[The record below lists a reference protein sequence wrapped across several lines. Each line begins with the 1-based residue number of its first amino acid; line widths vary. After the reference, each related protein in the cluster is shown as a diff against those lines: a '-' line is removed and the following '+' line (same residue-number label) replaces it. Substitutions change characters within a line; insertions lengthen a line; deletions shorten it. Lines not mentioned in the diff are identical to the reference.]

1 MTKEQLQALVLEQ
14 QKKVWAITKEKEVF
28 RLHVQSAEKKNGQL
42 EKQIQATEK
51 EVLATQKK
59 IQVTEQQVISA
70 QKQLQA
76 TAQEVLAA
84 QKKIQVKEQEIQVI
98 SDEKESLLKKFQDML
113 EKFSSMKFE
122 LSQLK
127 RLIYGSKRER
137 FVSGAED
144 GQMSLPFDVETASQE
159 ENSEASPE
167 EVSSFQRR
175 KRKNHPGR
183 LALPDH
189 LPVEE
194 IIIEPE
200 EDVTGLK
207 CIGHEI
213 TDELE
218 YQQAILKI
226 NRFKR
231 PKYAKEDNEGVICGD
246 LPSRPIDKG
255 IAGPGLLSQILVSKY
270 VYHLPLYRQAQ
281 RFKTEH
287 QIDIPRSTMGGWQS
301 SIANLI
307 QPLYEV
313 QKRQVLGQGYLQ
325 VDETPIQVLDPK
337 KKGKTHRGYYWVYYS
352 PIQRMVMFDYQEG
365 RSREGPRKLLSGF
378 KGYLQTDGYAVYDWF
393 GKQKDITLLSCMA
406 HARRM
411 FEKALADDQKRAG
424 YAMTEIQKLYQIER
438 RARQLDLSA
447 EQRHELR
454 LNESLPIIN
463 ELGKWMAAQVKT
475 TLPKSPF
482 GKALIYSLGRWD
494 KLMNYLRDGYLEID
508 NNLVENSI
516 RPTALGRRNYLF
528 AGSHAG
534 AKSAAMFYSFFASC
548 RHNNVDPF
556 TWLKKVLEIIP
567 DYPANKLS
575 DLLPQNMD
583 LS

>member
-1 MTKEQLQALVLEQ
+1 MSRAPENMTKKQLQELVLKQ
-14 QKKVWAITKEKEVF
+14 Q
-28 RLHVQSAEKKNGQL
+28 N
-42 EKQIQATEK
+42 
-51 EVLATQKK
+51 K
-59 IQVTEQQVISA
+59 IQVITEEMSGFSSKIDLLKRKVQEKEKQVQVIT
-70 QKQLQA
+70 K
-76 TAQEVLAA
+76 
-84 QKKIQVKEQEIQVI
+84 
-98 SDEKESLLKKFQDML
+98 EKESLLKKLQEML

-127 RLIYGSKRER
+127 RLIFGSKRER
-137 FVSGAED
+137 FVSGAEN
-144 GQMSLPFDVETASQE
+144 GQMSLPFNVE
-159 ENSEASPE
+159 EATREDSVATTE
-167 EVSSFQRR
+167 KVSSFQRQ

-183 LALPDH
+183 LTLPDH

-207 CIGHEI
+207 CIGYET

-226 NRFKR
+226 KRFKR
-231 PKYAKEDNEGVICGD
+231 PKYARKDNEGVICGD

-255 IAGPGLLSQILVSKY
+255 IAGPGLLSHILVSKY
-270 VYHLPLYRQAQ
+270 VYHLPFYRQSQ

-301 SIANLI
+301 SIASLLHL
-307 QPLYEV
+307 LYEE
-313 QKRQVLGQGYLQ
+313 QKRQILGQGYLQ

-352 PIQRMVMFDYQEG
+352 PIQRMVLFDYQEG
-365 RSREGPRKLLSGF
+365 RGRDAPRKLLSDF
-378 KGYLQTDGYAVYDWF
+378 KGYLQTDGYKVYDWF
-393 GKQKDITLLSCMA
+393 GTQKDITLLSCMA

-411 FEKALADDQKRAG
+411 YEKSISDDKKRAE
-424 YAMTEIQKLYQIER
+424 YAMTEIQKLYHIER
-438 RARQLDLSA
+438 RAREQKLSP

-454 LNESLPIIN
+454 LEESLPILN
-463 ELGKWMAAQVKT
+463 ELGKWMTAQVRT

-482 GKALIYSLGRWD
+482 GKALIYSISRWD
-494 KLMNYLRDGYLEID
+494 NLMNYLRDGYLEID

-534 AKSAAMFYSFFASC
+534 AQSAAMFYSFFATC
-548 RHNNVDPF
+548 KHNNVDPF

-575 DLLPQNMD
+575 DLLPQILV

>member
-1 MTKEQLQALVLEQ
+1 MSKALENMTKKQLQALVLEQ
-14 QKKVWAITKEKEVF
+14 QNKIQEKEKQVQVITKEKADFFNEVNHLK
-28 RLHVQSAEKKNGQL
+28 RR
-42 EKQIQATEK
+42 IQEK
-51 EVLATQKK
+51 ES
-59 IQVTEQQVISA
+59 QVQIIT
-70 QKQLQA
+70 K
-76 TAQEVLAA
+76 
-84 QKKIQVKEQEIQVI
+84 
-98 SDEKESLLKKFQDML
+98 EKESLLKKLQAML

-144 GQMSLPFDVETASQE
+144 GQMSLPFDVEAVSQK
-159 ENSEASPE
+159 ENSEPTTE
-167 EVSSFQRR
+167 EVSSFKRR

-207 CIGHEI
+207 CIGHEV

-270 VYHLPLYRQAQ
+270 VYHLPFYRQSQ

-287 QIDIPRSTMGGWQS
+287 QIDIPRSTMGGWQG
-301 SIANLI
+301 SIANLLRL
-307 QPLYEV
+307 LYEE
-313 QKRQVLGQGYLQ
+313 QKRQVLGQGYLE

-352 PIQRMVMFDYQEG
+352 PIQRMVLFDYQEG
-365 RSREGPRKLLSGF
+365 RGREGPRKLLSDF
-378 KGYLQTDGYAVYDWF
+378 KGYLQTDGYKVYDWF

-411 FEKALADDQKRAG
+411 FEKSLGDDKKRAE
-424 YAMTEIQKLYQIER
+424 YAMTEIQKLYHIER
-438 RARQLDLSA
+438 RARQQGLSA
-447 EQRHELR
+447 EQRHKLR
-454 LNESLPIIN
+454 LDESLSILN
-463 ELGKWMAAQVKT
+463 ELGKWMAAQART

-482 GKALIYSLGRWD
+482 GKALVYSVSRWD
-494 KLMNYLRDGYLEID
+494 NLMNYLRDGYLEID

-516 RPTALGRRNYLF
+516 RPTALGKKNYLF

-548 RHNNVDPF
+548 KHNNIDPY

-575 DLLPQNMD
+575 DLLPQNLD

>member
-1 MTKEQLQALVLEQ
+1 MSKALENMTKEQLQALVLEQ
-14 QKKVWAITKEKEVF
+14 QKQVRAISKEKTDFLNEIGHL
-28 RLHVQSAEKKNGQL
+28 RRRVQEK
-42 EKQIQATEK
+42 EKQF
-51 EVLATQKK
+51 
-59 IQVTEQQVISA
+59 QVIA
-70 QKQLQA
+70 K
-76 TAQEVLAA
+76 
-84 QKKIQVKEQEIQVI
+84 
-98 SDEKESLLKKFQDML
+98 EKESLLKKIQDML

-127 RLIYGSKRER
+127 RLIFGSKRER
-137 FVSGAED
+137 FISGAED
-144 GQMSLPFDVETASQE
+144 AQMSLPFDIEASSQE
-159 ENSEASPE
+159 GIIKPATE
-167 EVSSFQRR
+167 EVSSFERR

-183 LALPDH
+183 LTFPDH

-207 CIGHEI
+207 CIGHEV

-226 NRFKR
+226 NRYMR
-231 PKYAKEDNEGVICGD
+231 PKYAREDNDGVICGN

-255 IAGPGLLSQILVSKY
+255 IAGPGLLSHILVSKY
-270 VYHLPLYRQAQ
+270 VYHLPFYRQSQ

-287 QIDIPRSTMGGWQS
+287 QIDIPRSTMGGWQG
-301 SIANLI
+301 SIANL
-307 QPLYEV
+307 LRLMYEE

-352 PIQRMVMFDYQEG
+352 PIQRMVLFDYQEG
-365 RSREGPRKLLSGF
+365 RGREGPRKLLSDF
-378 KGYLQTDGYAVYDWF
+378 KGYLQTDGYKVYDWF

-411 FEKALADDQKRAG
+411 VEKSLGDDQKRAE
-424 YAMTEIQKLYQIER
+424 YAMTEIQKLYHIEHL
-438 RARQLDLSA
+438 AREQKLSP

-454 LNESLPIIN
+454 LNESLPILN
-463 ELGKWMAAQVKT
+463 ELGKWMAAQVRT
-475 TLPKSPF
+475 TTPKSPF
-482 GKALIYSLGRWD
+482 GKALIYSIGRWD
-494 KLMNYLRDGYLEID
+494 NLMNYLKDGYLEID
-508 NNLVENSI
+508 NNLVENAI

-534 AKSAAMFYSFFASC
+534 AQSAAMFYSFFATC
-548 RHNNVDPF
+548 KHNNVDPF

-575 DLLPQNMD
+575 DLLPQNLV

>member
-1 MTKEQLQALVLEQ
+1 MALENMTKEELQALVLEQ
-14 QKKVWAITKEKEVF
+14 QKKFQTT
-28 RLHVQSAEKKNGQL
+28 VQENNQL
-42 EKQIQATEK
+42 EKQIQA
-51 EVLATQKK
+51 AQKK
-59 IQVTEQQVISA
+59 IQAV
-70 QKQLQA
+70 
-76 TAQEVLAA
+76 

-98 SDEKESLLKKFQDML
+98 AKEKESLLKKIQDML

-127 RLIYGSKRER
+127 RLIFGSKRER

-144 GQMSLPFDVETASQE
+144 AQMSLPFDIETESQE
-159 ENSEASPE
+159 ETSEAATE
-167 EVSSFQRR
+167 EVSSHQRR

-183 LALPDH
+183 LSLPDH

-207 CIGHEI
+207 CIGHEV

-226 NRFKR
+226 NRFMR
-231 PKYAKEDNEGVICGD
+231 PKYAREDNEGVICGN
-246 LPSRPIDKG
+246 LPSRPIEKG
-255 IAGPGLLSQILVSKY
+255 IAGPGLLSHILVSKY
-270 VYHLPLYRQAQ
+270 VYHLPFYRQSQ
-281 RFKTEH
+281 RFKIEH
-287 QIDIPRSTMGGWQS
+287 QIDIPRSTMGGWQG
-301 SIANLI
+301 SIANLLRL
-307 QPLYEV
+307 LYEE
-313 QKRQVLGQGYLQ
+313 QKRQVLGQGYLE

-352 PIQRMVMFDYQEG
+352 PIQRMVLFDYQEG
-365 RSREGPRKLLSGF
+365 RGREGPRKLLSDF
-378 KGYLQTDGYAVYDWF
+378 KGYLQTDGYIVYDWF

-411 FEKALADDQKRAG
+411 FEKSLGDDKKRAEF
-424 YAMTEIQKLYQIER
+424 AMTEIQKLYQIER
-438 RARQLDLSA
+438 RARQLGLSA

-454 LNESLPIIN
+454 LNESLPILN
-463 ELGKWMAAQVKT
+463 ELGKWMAAQVRT

-482 GKALIYSLGRWD
+482 GKALIYSVSRWD
-494 KLMNYLRDGYLEID
+494 NLMNYLRDGHLEID
-508 NNLVENSI
+508 NNLVENAI
-516 RPTALGRRNYLF
+516 RPTAIGKKNYLF

-534 AKSAAMFYSFFASC
+534 AKSAAMFYSFFATC
-548 RHNNVDPF
+548 KHNNVDPF

-575 DLLPQNMD
+575 DLLPQKLN

>member
-14 QKKVWAITKEKEVF
+14 QKKIQAAEKDIRAKKKQVQVISKEKTDFFNEIDHLKRRIKEKE
-28 RLHVQSAEKKNGQL
+28 N
-42 EKQIQATEK
+42 
-51 EVLATQKK
+51 
-59 IQVTEQQVISA
+59 QVQVIA
-70 QKQLQA
+70 K
-76 TAQEVLAA
+76 
-84 QKKIQVKEQEIQVI
+84 
-98 SDEKESLLKKFQDML
+98 EKESLLKKLQDML

-127 RLIYGSKRER
+127 RLIFGSKRER

-144 GQMSLPFDVETASQE
+144 AQMSLPFDIETASQE
-159 ENSEASPE
+159 ENSEAVTE
-167 EVSSFQRR
+167 EVSSHQRR

-183 LALPDH
+183 LSLPDH

-207 CIGHEI
+207 CIGHEV

-226 NRFKR
+226 NRFMR
-231 PKYAKEDNEGVICGD
+231 PKYARENNEGVICGN
-246 LPSRPIDKG
+246 LPSRPIEKG
-255 IAGPGLLSQILVSKY
+255 IAGPGLLSHILVSKY
-270 VYHLPLYRQAQ
+270 VYHLPFYRQSQ
-281 RFKTEH
+281 RFKIEH

-301 SIANLI
+301 SIANLLRL
-307 QPLYEV
+307 LYEE
-313 QKRQVLGQGYLQ
+313 QKRQVLGQGYLE

-352 PIQRMVMFDYQEG
+352 PIQRMVLFDYQEG
-365 RSREGPRKLLSGF
+365 RGREGPRKLLSDF
-378 KGYLQTDGYAVYDWF
+378 KGYLQTDGYIVYDWF

-411 FEKALADDQKRAG
+411 FEKSLGDDKKRAE
-424 YAMTEIQKLYQIER
+424 YAMIEIQKLYQIER
-438 RARQLDLSA
+438 RARQLGLSA

-454 LNESLPIIN
+454 LNESLPILN
-463 ELGKWMAAQVKT
+463 ELGKWMAAQVRT

-482 GKALIYSLGRWD
+482 GKALIYSVSRWD
-494 KLMNYLRDGYLEID
+494 NLMNYLRDGHLEID
-508 NNLVENSI
+508 NNLVENAI
-516 RPTALGRRNYLF
+516 RPTALGKKNYLF

-534 AKSAAMFYSFFASC
+534 AKSAAMFYSFFATC
-548 RHNNVDPF
+548 KHNELDPY

-575 DLLPQNMD
+575 NLLPQNLD

>member
-1 MTKEQLQALVLEQ
+1 MTKEQLQTLVLEQ
-14 QKKVWAITKEKEVF
+14 QDKIQAKEK
-28 RLHVQSAEKKNGQL
+28 
-42 EKQIQATEK
+42 
-51 EVLATQKK
+51 
-59 IQVTEQQVISA
+59 QVQVIS
-70 QKQLQA
+70 KEKTDSFNEIDHLKRRI
-76 TAQEVLAA
+76 QE
-84 QKKIQVKEQEIQVI
+84 KENQVQVI
-98 SDEKESLLKKFQDML
+98 TKEKESLLKKLQDML

-127 RLIYGSKRER
+127 RLIFGSKRER

-144 GQMSLPFDVETASQE
+144 AQMSLPFDIETASQE
-159 ENSEASPE
+159 ETSEAATE
-167 EVSSFQRR
+167 EVSSHQRR

-183 LALPDH
+183 LSLPDH

-207 CIGHEI
+207 CIGHEV

-226 NRFKR
+226 NRFMR
-231 PKYAKEDNEGVICGD
+231 PKYAREDNEGVICGN
-246 LPSRPIDKG
+246 LPSRPIEKG
-255 IAGPGLLSQILVSKY
+255 IAGPGLLSHILVSKY
-270 VYHLPLYRQAQ
+270 VYHLPFYRQSQ
-281 RFKTEH
+281 RFKIEH
-287 QIDIPRSTMGGWQS
+287 QIDIPRSTMGGWQG
-301 SIANLI
+301 SIANLLRL
-307 QPLYEV
+307 LYEE
-313 QKRQVLGQGYLQ
+313 QKRQVLGQGYLE

-352 PIQRMVMFDYQEG
+352 PIQRMVLFDYQEG
-365 RSREGPRKLLSGF
+365 RGREGPRKLLSDF
-378 KGYLQTDGYAVYDWF
+378 KGYLQTDGYIVYDWF

-411 FEKALADDQKRAG
+411 FEKSLGDDKKRAE

-438 RARQLDLSA
+438 RARQLGLSA
-447 EQRHELR
+447 EQRQELR
-454 LNESLPIIN
+454 LNESLPILN
-463 ELGKWMAAQVKT
+463 ELGKWMAAQVRT

-482 GKALIYSLGRWD
+482 GKALIYSVSRWD
-494 KLMNYLRDGYLEID
+494 KLMNYLRDGHLEID
-508 NNLVENSI
+508 NNLVENAI
-516 RPTALGRRNYLF
+516 RPTALGKKNYLF

-534 AKSAAMFYSFFASC
+534 AKSAAMFYSFFATC
-548 RHNNVDPF
+548 KHNDVDPY

-575 DLLPQNMD
+575 DLLPQNLD

>member
-1 MTKEQLQALVLEQ
+1 MSKALENMTKEQLQTLVLEQ
-14 QKKVWAITKEKEVF
+14 QKQVRV
-28 RLHVQSAEKKNGQL
+28 AEKQVKVLTREKADSFEKIDQL
-42 EKQIQATEK
+42 KKSIQAK
-51 EVLATQKK
+51 E
-59 IQVTEQQVISA
+59 
-70 QKQLQA
+70 
-76 TAQEVLAA
+76 QEVLAV
-84 QKKIQVKEQEIQVI
+84 QKKIQVKDQEIQTI
-98 SDEKESLLKKFQDML
+98 SDEKEALLKKYQDML

-137 FVSGAED
+137 FVSGTED
-144 GQMSLPFDVETASQE
+144 AQMSLPFDVEAVSQE
-159 ENSEASPE
+159 GTIKPVIE

-175 KRKNHPGR
+175 KRQSHPGR
-183 LALPDH
+183 LTLPDH

-207 CIGHEI
+207 CIGHEV

-226 NRFKR
+226 NRYKR
-231 PKYAKEDNEGVICGD
+231 PKYAREDSEGIICGE

-255 IAGPGLLSQILVSKY
+255 IAGPGLLSHIIVSKY
-270 VYHLPLYRQAQ
+270 VYHLPFYRQSQ

-287 QIDIPRSTMGGWQS
+287 QIDIPRSTMGGWQGK
-301 SIANLI
+301 IANLL
-307 QPLYEV
+307 QFLHEEG
-313 QKRQVLGQGYLQ
+313 KRQVLSQGYLQ
-325 VDETPIQVLDPK
+325 VDETPIPVLDPK
-337 KKGKTHRGYYWVYYS
+337 KKGTTHRGYYWVYYS
-352 PIQRMVMFDYQEG
+352 PIQRMVLFDYQEG
-365 RSREGPRKLLSGF
+365 RSRAAPRKLLSDF
-378 KGYLQTDGYAVYDWF
+378 KGYLQTDGYRVYDWF

-411 FEKALADDQKRAG
+411 FEKSLGDDQKRAG

-438 RARQLDLSA
+438 RAREQKLSP

-454 LNESLPIIN
+454 LDESLPILN
-463 ELGKWMAAQVKT
+463 EFGKWMAAQVRT
-475 TLPKSPF
+475 TTPKSPF
-482 GKALIYSLGRWD
+482 GKALIYSIGRWD
-494 KLMNYLRDGYLEID
+494 NLMNYLKDGCLEID
-508 NNLVENSI
+508 NNLVENAL

-534 AKSAAMFYSFFASC
+534 AQSAAMFYSFFATC
-548 RHNNVDPF
+548 KHNNMDPY
-556 TWLKKVLEIIP
+556 TWLKKILEIIP

-575 DLLPQNMD
+575 DLLPHNMD
-583 LS
+583 LSK

>member
-1 MTKEQLQALVLEQ
+1 MALENMTKEELQALVLEQ
-14 QKKVWAITKEKEVF
+14 QKKFQTT
-28 RLHVQSAEKKNGQL
+28 VQENNQL
-42 EKQIQATEK
+42 EKQIQA
-51 EVLATQKK
+51 AQKK
-59 IQVTEQQVISA
+59 IQAV
-70 QKQLQA
+70 
-76 TAQEVLAA
+76 

-98 SDEKESLLKKFQDML
+98 AKEKESLLKKIQDML

-127 RLIYGSKRER
+127 RLIFGSKRER

-144 GQMSLPFDVETASQE
+144 AQMSLPFDIETESQE
-159 ENSEASPE
+159 ETSEAATE
-167 EVSSFQRR
+167 EVSSHQRR

-183 LALPDH
+183 LSLPDH

-207 CIGHEI
+207 CIGHEV

-226 NRFKR
+226 NRFMR
-231 PKYAKEDNEGVICGD
+231 PKYAREDNEGVICGN
-246 LPSRPIDKG
+246 LPSRPIEKG
-255 IAGPGLLSQILVSKY
+255 IAGPGLLSHILVSKY
-270 VYHLPLYRQAQ
+270 VYHLPFYRQSQ
-281 RFKTEH
+281 RFKIEH
-287 QIDIPRSTMGGWQS
+287 QIDIPRSTMGGWQG
-301 SIANLI
+301 SIANLLRL
-307 QPLYEV
+307 LYEE
-313 QKRQVLGQGYLQ
+313 QKRQVLGQGYLE

-352 PIQRMVMFDYQEG
+352 PIQRMVLFDYQEG
-365 RSREGPRKLLSGF
+365 RGREGPRKLLSDF
-378 KGYLQTDGYAVYDWF
+378 KGYLQTDGYIVYDWF

-411 FEKALADDQKRAG
+411 FEKSLGDDKKRAEF
-424 YAMTEIQKLYQIER
+424 AMTEIQKLYQIER
-438 RARQLDLSA
+438 RARQLGLSA

-454 LNESLPIIN
+454 LNESLPILN
-463 ELGKWMAAQVKT
+463 ELGKWMAAQVRT

-482 GKALIYSLGRWD
+482 GKALIYSVSRWD
-494 KLMNYLRDGYLEID
+494 NLMNYLRDGHLEID
-508 NNLVENSI
+508 NNLVENAI
-516 RPTALGRRNYLF
+516 RPTAIGKRNYLF

-534 AKSAAMFYSFFASC
+534 AKSAAMFYSFFATC
-548 RHNNVDPF
+548 KHNNVDPF

-575 DLLPQNMD
+575 DLLPQNLN

>member
-14 QKKVWAITKEKEVF
+14 HQKIQVAKKKVQATEQE
-28 RLHVQSAEKKNGQL
+28 NDQL
-42 EKQIQATEK
+42 EKQIQATEQ
-51 EVLATQKK
+51 ENDQL
-59 IQVTEQQVISA
+59 E
-70 QKQLQA
+70 KQIQA
-76 TAQEVLAA
+76 TEQEVLAA
-84 QKKIQVKEQEIQVI
+84 QEKIQITEKKVQVI
-98 SDEKESLLKKFQDML
+98 SDEKEALLKKFQDML

-122 LSQLK
+122 LSQLR

-137 FVSGAED
+137 FVSGTED
-144 GQMSLPFDVETASQE
+144 GQMSLPFDVETGSQE
-159 ENSEASPE
+159 ENSEATTE

-287 QIDIPRSTMGGWQS
+287 QIDIPRS
-301 SIANLI
+301 
-307 QPLYEV
+307 
-313 QKRQVLGQGYLQ
+313 
-325 VDETPIQVLDPK
+325 
-337 KKGKTHRGYYWVYYS
+337 
-352 PIQRMVMFDYQEG
+352 
-365 RSREGPRKLLSGF
+365 RSTKATGPRPGISSG
-378 KGYLQTDGYAVYDWF
+378 G
-393 GKQKDITLLSCMA
+393 
-406 HARRM
+406 
-411 FEKALADDQKRAG
+411 
-424 YAMTEIQKLYQIER
+424 
-438 RARQLDLSA
+438 
-447 EQRHELR
+447 
-454 LNESLPIIN
+454 
-463 ELGKWMAAQVKT
+463 
-475 TLPKSPF
+475 
-482 GKALIYSLGRWD
+482 
-494 KLMNYLRDGYLEID
+494 
-508 NNLVENSI
+508 
-516 RPTALGRRNYLF
+516 
-528 AGSHAG
+528 
-534 AKSAAMFYSFFASC
+534 
-548 RHNNVDPF
+548 
-556 TWLKKVLEIIP
+556 
-567 DYPANKLS
+567 
-575 DLLPQNMD
+575 
-583 LS
+583 

>member
-1 MTKEQLQALVLEQ
+1 MSTALENMTKKQLQALVLEQ
-14 QKKVWAITKEKEVF
+14 
-28 RLHVQSAEKKNGQL
+28 EKKFH
-42 EKQIQATEK
+42 ATK
-51 EVLATQKK
+51 
-59 IQVTEQQVISA
+59 
-70 QKQLQA
+70 
-76 TAQEVLAA
+76 QEVLAA
-84 QKKIQVKEQEIQVI
+84 QKKIQ
-98 SDEKESLLKKFQDML
+98 EKEKQVQAITTEKENLLKKLQEML

-122 LSQLK
+122 LAQLK
-127 RLIYGSKRER
+127 RLIFGSKRER

-144 GQMSLPFDVETASQE
+144 GQMSLPFDVEAV
-159 ENSEASPE
+159 SPE
-167 EVSSFQRR
+167 DNVTAKEKVSSFERQ

-183 LALPDH
+183 LTLPDH
-189 LPVEE
+189 LPVDE

-207 CIGHEI
+207 CIGHEV

-226 NRFKR
+226 NRYKR
-231 PKYAKEDNEGVICGD
+231 PKYARENSEGIICGE

-255 IAGPGLLSQILVSKY
+255 IAGPGLLSHILVSKY
-270 VYHLPLYRQAQ
+270 VYHLPFHRQSQ

-301 SIANLI
+301 STANLMH
-307 QPLYEV
+307 LLHEE

-352 PIQRMVMFDYQEG
+352 PIQRMVLFDYQEG
-365 RSREGPRKLLSGF
+365 RGREGPRKLLSDF
-378 KGYLQTDGYAVYDWF
+378 KGYLQTDGYKVYDWF
-393 GKQKDITLLSCMA
+393 GQQKDITLLSCMA

-411 FEKALADDQKRAG
+411 IEKSLDDDQKRAE
-424 YAMTEIQKLYQIER
+424 YAMTEIQKLYRIER
-438 RARQLDLSA
+438 QAREQKLSA
-447 EQRHELR
+447 EQRHKFR
-454 LNESLPIIN
+454 LDESLPIMN
-463 ELGKWMAAQVKT
+463 ELGKWMTAQVRT

-482 GKALIYSLGRWD
+482 GKALIYSVSRWD
-494 KLMNYLRDGYLEID
+494 NLMNYLNDGYLEID

-534 AKSAAMFYSFFASC
+534 AQSAAMFYSFFATC
-548 RHNNVDPF
+548 KHNNVDPF

-567 DYPANKLS
+567 DYPANKIS
-575 DLLPQNMD
+575 DLLPQNLD

>member
-1 MTKEQLQALVLEQ
+1 MTKKQLQELVLKQ
-14 QKKVWAITKEKEVF
+14 Q
-28 RLHVQSAEKKNGQL
+28 N
-42 EKQIQATEK
+42 
-51 EVLATQKK
+51 K
-59 IQVTEQQVISA
+59 IQVITEEMSGFSSKIDLLKRKVQEKEKQVQVIT
-70 QKQLQA
+70 K
-76 TAQEVLAA
+76 
-84 QKKIQVKEQEIQVI
+84 
-98 SDEKESLLKKFQDML
+98 EKESLLKKLQEML

-127 RLIYGSKRER
+127 RLIFGSKRER
-137 FVSGAED
+137 FVSGAEN
-144 GQMSLPFDVETASQE
+144 GQMSLPFNVE
-159 ENSEASPE
+159 EATREDSVATTE
-167 EVSSFQRR
+167 KVSSFQRQ

-183 LALPDH
+183 LTLPDH

-207 CIGHEI
+207 CIGYET

-226 NRFKR
+226 KRFKR
-231 PKYAKEDNEGVICGD
+231 PKYARKDNEGVICGD

-255 IAGPGLLSQILVSKY
+255 IAGPGLLSHILVSKY
-270 VYHLPLYRQAQ
+270 VYHLPFYRQSQ

-301 SIANLI
+301 SIASLLHL
-307 QPLYEV
+307 LYEE
-313 QKRQVLGQGYLQ
+313 QKRQILGQGYLQ

-352 PIQRMVMFDYQEG
+352 PIQRMVLFDYQEG
-365 RSREGPRKLLSGF
+365 RGRDAPRKLLSDF
-378 KGYLQTDGYAVYDWF
+378 KGYLQTDGYKVYDWF
-393 GKQKDITLLSCMA
+393 GTQKDITLLSCMA

-411 FEKALADDQKRAG
+411 YEKSISDDKKRAE
-424 YAMTEIQKLYQIER
+424 YAMTEIQKLYHIER
-438 RARQLDLSA
+438 RAREQGLSA
-447 EQRHELR
+447 EQRHKLR
-454 LNESLPIIN
+454 LDESLPIMN
-463 ELGKWMAAQVKT
+463 ELGKWMTAQVRT

-482 GKALIYSLGRWD
+482 GKALIYSVSRWD
-494 KLMNYLRDGYLEID
+494 NLMNYLRDGYLEID

-534 AKSAAMFYSFFASC
+534 AQSAAMFYSFFATC
-548 RHNNVDPF
+548 KHNNVDPF

-575 DLLPQNMD
+575 DLLPQNLV

>member
-1 MTKEQLQALVLEQ
+1 MSKALENMTKEQLQALVLEQ
-14 QKKVWAITKEKEVF
+14 QNKI
-28 RLHVQSAEKKNGQL
+28 QIAEKKIHATAQENGQL
-42 EKQIQATEK
+42 EKQIQATE
-51 EVLATQKK
+51 
-59 IQVTEQQVISA
+59 
-70 QKQLQA
+70 
-76 TAQEVLAA
+76 QEVLAA
-84 QKKIQVKEQEIQVI
+84 QKKIQVKEQEIQII
-98 SDEKESLLKKFQDML
+98 SDEKVALLKKVQEML

-144 GQMSLPFDVETASQE
+144 GQMSLPFDVETTSQE
-159 ENSEASPE
+159 EDGEAATE
-167 EVSSFQRR
+167 EVSSFKRH
-175 KRKNHPGR
+175 KSRKNHPGR

-231 PKYAKEDNEGVICGD
+231 PKYAREDNEGVICGD

-255 IAGPGLLSQILVSKY
+255 IAGPGLLSHIFVSKY

-287 QIDIPRSTMGGWQS
+287 QIDIPCSTMGGWQS
-301 SIANLI
+301 AIARLLRL
-307 QPLYEV
+307 LYDE

-365 RSREGPRKLLSGF
+365 RSREGPRKLLSDF

-438 RARQLDLSA
+438 RARQLDLST

-494 KLMNYLRDGYLEID
+494 NLMNYLRDGYLEID
-508 NNLVENSI
+508 NNLVENAI

>member
-1 MTKEQLQALVLEQ
+1 MSKALENMTKEQLQALVLEQ
-14 QKKVWAITKEKEVF
+14 QQKIQAKEKQ
-28 RLHVQSAEKKNGQL
+28 VQSISKEKTDFFNEIDHLKRR
-42 EKQIQATEK
+42 IQEK
-51 EVLATQKK
+51 EN
-59 IQVTEQQVISA
+59 QVQVIA
-70 QKQLQA
+70 K
-76 TAQEVLAA
+76 
-84 QKKIQVKEQEIQVI
+84 
-98 SDEKESLLKKFQDML
+98 EKESLLKKLQDML

-127 RLIYGSKRER
+127 RLIFGSKRER

-144 GQMSLPFDVETASQE
+144 AQMSLPFDIGTASQE
-159 ENSEASPE
+159 ENSTTTTE

-200 EDVTGLK
+200 EDITGLK
-207 CIGHEI
+207 CIGHEV

-226 NRFKR
+226 NRFMR
-231 PKYAKEDNEGVICGD
+231 PKYAREDNGGVICGE

-255 IAGPGLLSQILVSKY
+255 IAGPGLLSHIFVSKY
-270 VYHLPLYRQAQ
+270 VYHLPLYRQSQ

-301 SIANLI
+301 SIARLLR
-307 QPLYEV
+307 PLYEE
-313 QKRQVLGQGYLQ
+313 QRRQVLGQGYLQ

-352 PIQRMVMFDYQEG
+352 PIQRMVMFDYQAG
-365 RSREGPRKLLSGF
+365 RSREGPRKLLSDF
-378 KGYLQTDGYAVYDWF
+378 KGYLQTDGYKVYDWF
-393 GKQKDITLLSCMA
+393 GKQKDITLMSCMA

-411 FEKALADDQKRAG
+411 FEKALADDQKRAE
-424 YAMTEIQKLYQIER
+424 YAMTEIQKLYHIER
-438 RARQLDLSA
+438 RARQQGLSA

-454 LNESLPIIN
+454 LDESLPIIN
-463 ELGKWMAAQVKT
+463 ELGKWMAAQVRT

-482 GKALIYSLGRWD
+482 GKALIYSVGRWD
-494 KLMNYLRDGYLEID
+494 NLMNYLRDGYLEID
-508 NNLVENSI
+508 NNLVENAI
-516 RPTALGRRNYLF
+516 RPTALGRKNYLF

-534 AKSAAMFYSFFASC
+534 AQSAAMFYSFFASC
-548 RHNNVDPF
+548 KHNSVDPF

-567 DYPANKLS
+567 EYPANKLS
-575 DLLPQNMD
+575 NLLPQNLD

>member
-1 MTKEQLQALVLEQ
+1 MSKAPENMTFEELLAGY
-14 QKKVWAITKEKEVF
+14 KKQESIIRKKDGVIKEKENQ
-28 RLHVQSAEKKNGQL
+28 VQLITKKHDSLL
-42 EKQIQATEK
+42 EK
-51 EVLATQKK
+51 LQK
-59 IQVTEQQVISA
+59 
-70 QKQLQA
+70 
-76 TAQEVLAA
+76 
-84 QKKIQVKEQEIQVI
+84 
-98 SDEKESLLKKFQDML
+98 MM

-137 FVSGAED
+137 FVSDPED
-144 GQMSLPFDVETASQE
+144 GQMKLPFEIEAIKQE
-159 ENSEASPE
+159 DSTVTTTEK
-167 EVSSFQRR
+167 VSSFERQ

-183 LALPDH
+183 IKLPAH

-200 EDVTGLK
+200 EDVTGMK

-226 NRFKR
+226 NRYKR
-231 PKYAKEDNEGVICGD
+231 PKYAKEDNEGVICGE

-255 IAGPGLLSQILVSKY
+255 IAGPGLLSHILVSKY
-270 VYHLPLYRQAQ
+270 VYHLPFYRQSQ

-287 QIDIPRSTMGGWQS
+287 QIDIPRSTMGGWQGK
-301 SIANLI
+301 IAHLL
-307 QPLYEV
+307 QFLHEEG
-313 QKRQVLGQGYLQ
+313 KRKVLSQGYLQ

-352 PIQRMVMFDYQEG
+352 PIQRMVLFDYQEG
-365 RSREGPRKLLSGF
+365 RGRAAPQKLLADF
-378 KGYLQTDGYAVYDWF
+378 KGYLQTDGYKVYDWF
-393 GKQKDITLLSCMA
+393 GKKKDITLLSCMA

-411 FEKALADDQKRAG
+411 FDKSLDDDKKRAE

-438 RARQLDLSA
+438 KARQLGLSP

-454 LNESLPIIN
+454 LDESLPIMN
-463 ELGKWMAAQVKT
+463 ELGKWMAAQVRT

-482 GKALIYSLGRWD
+482 GKALIYSVSRWD
-494 KLMNYLRDGYLEID
+494 NLMNYLKDGYLEID
-508 NNLVENSI
+508 NNLVENAI
-516 RPTALGRRNYLF
+516 RPTALGKKNYLF

-534 AKSAAMFYSFFASC
+534 AQSAAMFYSFFATC
-548 RHNNVDPF
+548 KHNNVDPYS
-556 TWLKKVLEIIP
+556 WLKKVLEIIP
-567 DYPANKLS
+567 DYPASKIS
-575 DLLPQNMD
+575 DLLPQN
-583 LS
+583 LKLT